1 VIALIV
7 AIVVIVA
14 GFNILT
20 TVFVSVSQKQRDIS
34 ILKALGAQNRQ
45 ILGLFL
51 VQSLCIGIGG
61 SVIGA
66 ILAGGISY
74 VLENYPFI
82 DLPEPY
88 FLKSLPVHYSAQV
101 YFGVAGAASLVCLIA
116 GLYPAYVA
124 SRVVPTEGISGTGQ
138 AL

>member
-1 VIALIV
+1 M
-7 AIVVIVA
+7 
-14 GFNILT
+14 
-20 TVFVSVSQKQRDIS
+20 
-34 ILKALGAQNRQ
+34 
-45 ILGLFL
+45 GLFL

-61 SVIGA
+61 SIVGA

-74 VLENYPFI
+74 VLEYYPFI

-101 YFGVAGAASLVCLIA
+101 YLGVAGAASLVCLLA

-124 SRVVPTEGISGTGQ
+124 SRVVPTEGIAGTGQ